1 MFYVDK
7 KERPV
12 THWRLVHN
20 VAKVQQQNTAA
31 LPHVHVLYQ
40 INIINSQLEM
50 LEPIWN
56 MD

>member
-20 VAKVQQQNTAA
+20 VAKVQQQNTA
-31 LPHVHVLYQ
+31 PSHFYVLYQ